1 MESKILEITLQFI
14 LLVVAGGY
22 VTKLYT
28 KSQRDKEVRQ
38 NIIQEFS
45 AIFSQF
51 VALRFKAN
59 VHLLKDGDSQR
70 YSLVKKNQIPAEIL
84 NCYYESCELLG
95 RYQALKPLIHLNFK
109 VNDSDL
115 DELHQYY
122 QSWRRSLREI
132 NPVYQSDNPD
142 EDTKYQKLRTTYHK
156 IVGDLKDQS

>member
-1 MESKILEITLQFI
+1 MEHKILELVLQFV

-28 KSQRDKEVRQ
+28 KSQRDKDVRQ

-59 VHLLKDGDSQR
+59 VHLLKDEERYR
-70 YSLVKKNQIPAEIL
+70 YSLVKKTQIPAEIL

-109 VNDSDL
+109 IDDSDL
-115 DELHQYY
+115 HSLHQHY
-122 QSWRRSLREI
+122 QSWRRSFREI
-132 NPVYQSDNPD
+132 NPVYQADSPENDA
-142 EDTKYQKLRTTYHK
+142 EYQKLRTTYHT
-156 IVGDLKDQS
+156 ILGTMKDQS